1 MSKKYRY
8 ITLGII
14 AIIVFFSLKT
24 FNDYRQRSLDDLINF
39 NQRDF
44 YSLGFIKDRELVPD
58 NRAYEWMTE
67 EKEPVVELMEFLSQY
82 RIKKVSEDTFI
93 EKINSEER
101 FEFTINHSKA
111 NPAIVW
117 VLENRVHILVGNYY
131 EVVNGPIDM
140 EWIKEYNNKY
150 REKYAE

>member
-1 MSKKYRY
+1 NFKK
-8 ITLGII
+8 
-14 AIIVFFSLKT
+14 V
-24 FNDYRQRSLDDLINF
+24 
-39 NQRDF
+39 DF
-44 YSLGFIKDRELVPD
+44 YSLGFIKDIEMVPD

-82 RIKKVSEDTFI
+82 RVKKVSEDTFN
-93 EKINSEER
+93 EKINGEVG
-101 FEFTINHSKA
+101 FELTINYSKA

-117 VLENRVHILVGNYY
+117 VDENRVHILVGNYY
-131 EVVNGPIDM
+131 EVVNGPIDI